1 MGKIIALCNQ
11 KGGVGKTT
19 SAINISAYFALMKKK
34 TLLIDADPQANA
46 TSGMGLDKKSAQ
58 KGTYELLMGM
68 ADAQQVIVASMIKN
82 LNLIQSSVS
91 LTGAEIELVDM
102 PSREFKLRDKLEQLK
117 QEYDY
122 IFIDCPPSLGLLT
135 LNCLVA
141 ADSVIIPLQCEYYAL
156 EGLSQLMDTVGL
168 VKQALNN
175 KLCLEGVVLT
185 MADFRTRLTGE
196 VIKEVQSFFKD
207 KVYKTIIPRSIRLSE
222 APGFGKPI
230 MLYDKLSVGA
240 QRYKVLAKEILS
252 KQVQAEAMP
261 NTEGSVDA
269 ARLEN
274 ENIGKETQLHQVVGQ
289 AETAQDDID
298 LNQEVAENVE
308 DVPRV

>member
-19 SAINISAYFALMKKK
+19 SAINISAYFALMKKR

-46 TSGMGLDKKSAQ
+46 TSGLGLDKKSAQ
-58 KGTYELLMGM
+58 KGTYELLMGL
-68 ADAQQVIVASMIKN
+68 ASDQEVLVRGPLSN
-82 LNLIQSSVS
+82 LDVIQSSVA
-91 LTGAEIELVDM
+91 LVGAEIELVGM
-102 PSREFKLRDKLEQLK
+102 TSREFKLRDKLQRLRE
-117 QEYDY
+117 EYDY

-168 VKQALNN
+168 VKQALNS
-175 KLCLEGVVLT
+175 KLYLEGVILT

-196 VIKEVQSFFKD
+196 VIKEVQGFFKD
-207 KVYKTIIPRSIRLSE
+207 RVYKTIIPRSIRLSE

-252 KQVQAEAMP
+252 KQAHLEAK
-261 NTEGSVDA
+261 TDKAVIVDELA
-269 ARLEN
+269 LEN
-274 ENIGKETQLHQVVGQ
+274 ENIGLETQLHRALTQ
-289 AETAQDDID
+289 AEFTEQDID
-298 LNQEVAENVE
+298 QASVGNAE
-308 DVPRV
+308 DQL

>member
-19 SAINISAYFALMKKK
+19 SAVNISAFFGLMRKQ

-58 KGTYELLMGM
+58 KGTYELLMGL
-68 ADAQQVIVASMIKN
+68 ASAEEVIVKGPVDN
-82 LNLIQSSVS
+82 LKVIQSSVA

-102 PSREFKLRDKLEQLK
+102 PAREYKLRDKLQSLK

-141 ADSVIIPLQCEYYAL
+141 ADSVMIPLQCEYYAL

-175 KLCLEGVVLT
+175 KLQLEGVILT
-185 MADFRTRLTGE
+185 MADFRTKLTGE

-222 APGFGKPI
+222 APGFGQPI
-230 MLYDKLSVGA
+230 MLYDKLSVGS
-240 QRYKVLAKEILS
+240 QRYKALAKEILA
-252 KQVQAEAMP
+252 KQDNAQSNVVLGTA
-261 NTEGSVDA
+261 NDA
-269 ARLEN
+269 QSIARQ
-274 ENIGKETQLHQVVGQ
+274 NIGLETQLHRTLTNP
-289 AETAQDDID
+289 ELSEDEI
-298 LNQEVAENVE
+298 NQEAVSNAEDMPQV
-308 DVPRV
+308 

>member
-46 TSGMGLDKKSAQ
+46 TSGMGLDKKSVQ
-58 KGTYELLMGM
+58 KGTYELLMGL
-68 ADAQQVIVASMIKN
+68 ASEQEVLVKGPVDN
-82 LNLIQSSVS
+82 LDMIQSSVA
-91 LTGAEIELVDM
+91 LAGAEIELVNM
-102 PSREFKLRDKLEQLK
+102 SAREFKLRDRLQQLK

-175 KLCLEGVVLT
+175 KLYLEGVVLT

-196 VIKEVQSFFKD
+196 VIKEVQAFFKD
-207 KVYKTIIPRSIRLSE
+207 RVYKTIIPRSIRLSE

-252 KQVQAEAMP
+252 KQGQPEVAADKQALEA
-261 NTEGSVDA
+261 
-269 ARLEN
+269 
-274 ENIGKETQLHQVVGQ
+274 ENIGLETQLHR
-289 AETAQDDID
+289 TLTQDELGEDV
-298 LNQEVAENVE
+298 NQEAVGNI
-308 DVPRV
+308 DDQS

>member
-58 KGTYELLMGM
+58 KGTYELLMGL
-68 ADAQQVIVASMIKN
+68 AEAQQVIVAGSIKR
-82 LNLIQSSVS
+82 LNVIQSSVS
-91 LTGAEIELVDM
+91 LAGAEIELVGM
-102 PSREFKLRDKLEQLK
+102 PSREFKLRDMLATLK

-156 EGLSQLMDTVGL
+156 EGLSQLMDTIGL
-168 VKQALNN
+168 VKQSLNN
-175 KLCLEGVVLT
+175 NLCLEGVVLT

-230 MLYDKLSVGA
+230 MLYDKLSVGS
-240 QRYKVLAKEILS
+240 QRYKLLAKEILS
-252 KQVQAEAMP
+252 KQVPLDNISNPASS
-261 NTEGSVDA
+261 SVES
-269 ARLEN
+269 RLEN
-274 ENIGKETQLHQVVGQ
+274 ENIGNETRVHQVIGQ
-289 AETAQDDID
+289 SEISQNNTD
-298 LNQEVAENVE
+298 LNKEDEGKVE
-308 DVPRV
+308 DVPHV